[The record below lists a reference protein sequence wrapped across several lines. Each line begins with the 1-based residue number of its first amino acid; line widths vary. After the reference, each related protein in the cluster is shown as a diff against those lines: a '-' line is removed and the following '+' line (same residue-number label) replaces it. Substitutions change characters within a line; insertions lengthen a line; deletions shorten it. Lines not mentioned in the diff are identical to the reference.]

1 MKAKEKIVMK
11 YVLSVLLACAMVTPL
26 VSQRVRVDP
35 PQKHHVSKKTES
47 KSEKCS
53 VKDCKC
59 VCHKKDAHK
68 KSDRKGSRK
77 DSKKG
82 SRRGS
87 QRGRSG
93 RGTRSRRSRSSGRV
107 DAEYESKL
115 RERLKGAVKSGK
127 IKKEQA
133 ERLLRDR
140 FGRKEAK
147 KDTDR
152 RGQRLNINSNE
163 RKQWGEILKR
173 RLQGNRHYTDSKK

>member
-26 VSQRVRVDP
+26 VSQRVKVDP

-47 KSEKCS
+47 KSEKCN

-59 VCHKKDAHK
+59 VCHKKAAHK
-68 KSDRKGSRK
+68 KSNRK

-115 RERLKGAVKSGK
+115 RERLKAAIKSGK
-127 IKKEQA
+127 LRKEQA
-133 ERLLRDR
+133 DKLLKDR
-140 FGRKEAK
+140 FGRREAK
-147 KDTDR
+147 KDTDKR
-152 RGQRLNINSNE
+152 RQWLNINSNE
-163 RKQWGEILKR
+163 RKQWGEILRR
-173 RLQGNRHYTDSKK
+173 RLQGNRYFTDNKK

>member
-26 VSQRVRVDP
+26 VSQRVKVDP

-47 KSEKCS
+47 KSEKCN

-59 VCHKKDAHK
+59 VCHKKATHK
-68 KSDRKGSRK
+68 KSNRK

-140 FGRKEAK
+140 FGRKEVK

-152 RGQRLNINSNE
+152 RRQWLNINSNE

-173 RLQGNRHYTDSKK
+173 RLQGNRHATDNKK

>member
-26 VSQRVRVDP
+26 VSQRVKVDP

-53 VKDCKC
+53 AKDCKC
-59 VCHKKDAHK
+59 VCHKKATHK
-68 KSDRKGSRK
+68 KSNRK

-147 KDTDR
+147 KDTDNR
-152 RGQRLNINSNE
+152 RQWLNINSNE
-163 RKQWGEILKR
+163 RKQWGEILRR
-173 RLQGNRHYTDSKK
+173 RLQGNRYFTDNKK

>member
-26 VSQRVRVDP
+26 VSQRVKVDP

-59 VCHKKDAHK
+59 VCHKKATHN
-68 KSDRKGSRK
+68 KSDRK

-147 KDTDR
+147 KDTDKR
-152 RGQRLNINSNE
+152 RQWLNINSNE